1 MKHLGWVIAWSW
13 LLGVGFG
20 ASLAAGDG
28 QPDANE
34 YRVTGSR
41 SALWVVRRRGDK
53 YDIVAKPISK
63 EWTWQARSMQGRPL
77 QVAATDRR
85 LVALF
90 SQRSVLIHSL
100 DTDAPLTGASP
111 ADPNWPAATNP
122 VAVCDANGIGQD
134 DGSIVAIVPVRS
146 SPAEATAPPAT
157 TRPASGDEADDLGS
171 AEPRPVSLA
180 VFLYQENGWRQVG
193 SLPCATWREGEP
205 VLATVVD
212 RTLYLSLGGCEP
224 QPEFIGWPEQYDP
237 ADTPAVMRFD
247 GERWVVTLTRSQLAG
262 MTPTGMTSLDTHL
275 VLVGRSGEPAFAD
288 PNAAPT
294 TAPATRPAT
303 QPNDGLKLF
312 AMDIHSGAWIRQD
325 VTSADGVD
333 TPGPAALAGV
343 TRLGD
348 RIILAWKSAEPNA
361 PLLLGSVGL
370 NGQIA
375 RTEPLTIF
383 SEPEPNGDSAMVIE
397 IMMGAVLV
405 AMFVPLFILRPRGP
419 QKPFA
424 LPKLYQPG
432 NLLKRLIAGAIDLL
446 PFMAVASAALG
457 AEPASLNEVWEMA
470 NVKNHP
476 VEHAYWMV
484 AMLGCYVAYGVVMEY
499 RFGATVGKLITRLRV
514 VGNGGDE
521 ADLRACFLRNI
532 VKIVELSTFLVALL
546 IVLPIVTPYRQRLGD
561 MLARTSVVEKDSI
574 ELDEADKTF
583 DVPEEM
589 KSDGSENGP
598 GSSDQS

>member
-1 MKHLGWVIAWSW
+1 MKRLGWVIAWGW

-28 QPDANE
+28 RPDANE
-34 YRVTGSR
+34 YLVTGNR
-41 SALWVVRRRGDK
+41 SALWVVRRLGDK

-63 EWTWQARSMQGRPL
+63 EWTWQARSMQGQPL
-77 QVAATDRR
+77 RVVATDRR

-111 ADPNWPAATNP
+111 ADPNWPATTNP
-122 VAVCDANGIGQD
+122 VAMCHANGIGKH
-134 DGSIVAIVPVRS
+134 DGSIVAIVPVPSLRS
-146 SPAEATAPPAT
+146 ALPRSETTTAPKP
-157 TRPASGDEADDLGS
+157 DDGPEELGS
-171 AEPRPVSLA
+171 AHPGPISLA
-180 VFLYQENGWRQVG
+180 VFLYQESGWRQVG
-193 SLPCATWREGEP
+193 SLPCARWREGEG
-205 VLATVVD
+205 VLAAVVD
-212 RTLYLSLGGCEP
+212 RTLYVSLGGCEP
-224 QPEFIGWPEQYDP
+224 RPDSIGWPEEYDP

-247 GERWVVTLTRSQLAG
+247 GERWRVMLARRQLSG
-262 MTPTGMTSLDTHL
+262 MTPAGMTSLDTHL
-275 VLVGRSGEPAFAD
+275 VLVGRSGDRAFAD
-288 PNAAPT
+288 PNGPPT
-294 TAPATRPAT
+294 TAPTTRPAT
-303 QPNDGLKLF
+303 QPTDGLRLL

-325 VTSADGVD
+325 ITSADGVD

-348 RIILAWKSAEPNA
+348 RIILAWTPTEPNA

-375 RTEPLTIF
+375 RTEPLTILT
-383 SEPEPNGDSAMVIE
+383 EPEPSGDSALVIE

-419 QKPFA
+419 QKPFG

-457 AEPASLNEVWEMA
+457 AEPSSMDDVWEMA
-470 NVKNHP
+470 NIRNHP

-484 AMLGCYVAYGVVMEY
+484 AMLGAYVVYGVIMEY

-514 VGNGGDE
+514 VGNGGE
-521 ADLRACFLRNI
+521 KPDLRACFLRNI

-574 ELDEADKTF
+574 ELSEADKSF

-589 KSDGSENGP
+589 KSDGP
-598 GSSDQS
+598 GSPDHSDKS

>member
-1 MKHLGWVIAWSW
+1 MKHLGWVIAWGW

-20 ASLAAGDG
+20 ASPAAGDG
-28 QPDANE
+28 QPDAGE

-41 SALWVVRRRGDK
+41 TALWVVRLRGDQ

-63 EWTWQARSMQGRPL
+63 EWTWQARSMQGQPL
-77 QVAATDRR
+77 RVAATDRR
-85 LVALF
+85 LVAIF

-100 DTDAPLTGASP
+100 DTTTPLTGASP
-111 ADPNWPAATNP
+111 SDPNWPATTNP
-122 VAVCDANGIGQD
+122 VALCDANGIGRH
-134 DGSIVAIVPVRS
+134 DGSIVAIVPVTSRRS
-146 SPAEATAPPAT
+146 APPRLAT
-157 TRPASGDEADDLGS
+157 TRPTSGDGPDDLGS

-205 VLATVVD
+205 VLAAVID

-224 QPEFIGWPEQYDP
+224 QPEFIGWPEQFEP

-247 GERWVVTLTRSQLAG
+247 GERWVVTLTHSQLAG

-275 VLVGRSGEPAFAD
+275 VLVGRSGDPAIAD
-288 PNAAPT
+288 ANAAPT
-294 TAPATRPAT
+294 AAPTSQPAT
-303 QPNDGLKLF
+303 QPTDGLKLF

-325 VTSADGVD
+325 VTSTDGVD

-348 RIILAWKSAEPNA
+348 RIILAWRSAEPNA

-375 RTEPLTIF
+375 RTEPLTIL

-446 PFMAVASAALG
+446 PFMAIASAALG
-457 AEPASLNEVWEMA
+457 AEPSSIDEVWEMA
-470 NVKNHP
+470 NIKNHP

-514 VGNGGDE
+514 VGNGGDQ

-574 ELDEADKTF
+574 ELSEADKTF

-589 KSDGSENGP
+589 KSDGSQQDQP
-598 GSSDQS
+598 DRSDQS